1 MGYYKVDCGDYTLC
15 HSDGIT
21 YLNYFE
27 FQGKKYPIGAYV
39 KLTDRAICEVY
50 RNRGYGFKRGDFRL
64 VDHYFDS
71 NGVERWDYII
81 GKDYDCNLHYHH
93 RTTKKPDEL
102 ISEVLWNEI
111 NETVYTPG
119 ELEVEFKEPNYFPTD
134 NQVDGV
140 IVGWFVLVL
149 VWIGAFIFKDWW
161 IRLAIQIGAGLYFGH
176 WREKKINEA
185 ITTQKFKE

>member
-39 KLTDRAICEVY
+39 TLTNIGLYHAFS
-50 RNRGYGFKRGDFRL
+50 NRGHGFLRGGFRL
-64 VDHYFDS
+64 VDHCFDA
-71 NGVERWDYII
+71 NGCEWWDYII
-81 GKDYDCNLHYHH
+81 GKDYDGNLHYHYK
-93 RTTKKPDEL
+93 TTKTPDEL
-102 ISEVLWNEI
+102 ISEVLCSEI
-111 NETVYTPG
+111 NEAVFAPG
-119 ELEVEFKEPNYFPTD
+119 ELEVEFKEPNYAPTD

-140 IVGWFVLVL
+140 VFGWIVLIVI
-149 VWIGAFIFKDWW
+149 WISAFILKDWW
-161 IRLAIQIGAGLYFGH
+161 IRLGIQIVAGWCFGS
-176 WREKKINEA
+176 WRENKINKA